1 MSIWTGLYNGL
12 PTSNSPPTDLA
23 PTNQTQPQWPV
34 WGQFFETGG
43 QTGQAPDLPEVKAL
57 VALLGQWRR
66 APNQA
71 QRTDVWREM
80 LKIHADQVFSI
91 GTVNSVPQPIVIDG
105 RRRNVPDEGIYA
117 WAPGAYFG
125 MYRPDTF
132 WLEQ

>member
-1 MSIWTGLYNGL
+1 M
-12 PTSNSPPTDLA
+12 
-23 PTNQTQPQWPV
+23 

-43 QTGQAPDLPEVKAL
+43 QTGEAPALPEVKAL

-66 APNQA
+66 AA
-71 QRTDVWREM
+71 DHTKRTEAWQEM
-80 LKIHADQVFSI
+80 LKIHAEQVFSI
-91 GTVNSVPQPIVIDG
+91 GTVNSVPQPIVFDA
-105 RRRNVPDEGIYA
+105 RLRNVPDDGIYA